1 MSESTRGSP
10 PDLAEQELAEQ
21 ELAEHFEC
29 LDQQHHAAT
38 LGMWIFLSSEIML
51 FGGMFLGYT
60 VYRIFYGDTL
70 AKISGHLNLPLGSI
84 NTAILLTSSFTIAVA
99 IHAAKEARQK
109 LMRLMLAATASLG
122 TIFLFIKGYEWYEEF
137 HKHLVP
143 FEGLPFAYSGADV
156 GAAKLFMSFYF
167 AMTGFHF
174 LHLLIGVGLV
184 CWMLLLSFRG
194 KISKQKPNNIEM
206 TGLYWHLV
214 DVIWV
219 FIYPLFYLVGP

>member
-1 MSESTRGSP
+1 MSESTRDTP
-10 PDLAEQELAEQ
+10 AHQ
-21 ELAEHFEC
+21 FES

-51 FGGMFLGYT
+51 FGGMFVGYT
-60 VYRIFYGDTL
+60 VYRILYGETFQKVG
-70 AKISGHLNLPLGSI
+70 AELNLLLGSV
-84 NTAILLTSSFTIAVA
+84 NTVILITSSFTIAVA
-99 IHAAKEARQK
+99 VHAAKDARQK
-109 LMRLMLAATASLG
+109 LTRLMLAATASLG
-122 TIFLFIKGYEWYEEF
+122 SVFLLIKGYEWYEEL
-137 HKHLVP
+137 HKNLVP
-143 FEGLPFAYSGADV
+143 FEGMPFAFSGADV
-156 GAAKLFMSFYF
+156 GAAKIFMSFYF

-184 CWMLLLSFRG
+184 SWMLLLSFRG
-194 KISKQKPNNIEM
+194 KISKKKPNNLEM